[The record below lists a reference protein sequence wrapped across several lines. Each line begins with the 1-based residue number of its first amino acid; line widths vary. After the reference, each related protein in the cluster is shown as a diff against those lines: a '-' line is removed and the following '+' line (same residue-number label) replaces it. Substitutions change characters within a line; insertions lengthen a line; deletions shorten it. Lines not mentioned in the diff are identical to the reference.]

1 MKARAR
7 AQVKN
12 SAAQW
17 VADWQAVPRFWLLAG
32 LLVILGASFLGMSL
46 GEKASRPVAVLVADS
61 AASGDL
67 LLPGLLNRLND
78 VQKVVLADAET
89 SLTLYRRGDS
99 WQLAGD
105 TETSAAGVVDFPV
118 NAGMLREQLFN
129 LARLEVVEA
138 KTTNPKL
145 YERLHVESL
154 SARGSKAREVQL
166 LDGTGKPIAAL
177 LLGKTEQT
185 RNRQLSRQFYV
196 RPAGKPQA
204 WLVRGTAQW
213 PLEARAWFDR
223 DLLHIEPSR
232 WKTLQLNDAAPLSRA
247 SPYASTSATALQ
259 MLSAVQWQDIRP
271 RAEVAAAPLAAKVT
285 GSTFDGMELTL
296 TLHRYDGG
304 LWAVL
309 TPSWR
314 VAPHP
319 ETFALQQKAEKKST
333 RATGL
338 LTPDAVRADVAA
350 LQQRSAS
357 WAFQLPRRVTD
368 ALVAPTVTTATAKP

>member
-7 AQVKN
+7 TQVKN

-32 LLVILGASFLGMSL
+32 LFVIAGASFLGMSL
-46 GEKASRPVAVLVADS
+46 GGKSSRPVAVLVADG

-78 VQKVVLADAET
+78 VQKVVLADT
-89 SLTLYRRGDS
+89 GGSLTLYRRGDS
-99 WQLAGD
+99 WQLGS
-105 TETSAAGVVDFPV
+105 ESGAADFPV

-145 YERLHVESL
+145 YERLHVEPL
-154 SARGSKAREVQL
+154 TARGSKAREVQL
-166 LDGTGKPIAAL
+166 LDGAGKPIAAL
-177 LLGKTEQT
+177 LMGKTEQT
-185 RNRQLSRQFYV
+185 RNGQLSRQFYV
-196 RPAGKPQA
+196 RPAGKAQA

-213 PLEARAWFDR
+213 PMEARAWFDR
-223 DLLHIEPSR
+223 DLLHVEPSR
-232 WKTLQLNDAAPLSRA
+232 WKTLQLNEAAPLSRT
-247 SPYASTSATALQ
+247 SPYASSNAAALQ
-259 MLSAVQWQDIRP
+259 LFSAVQWQDIRP
-271 RAEVAAAPLAAKVT
+271 RSEVAAAPMAAKVT

-319 ETFALQQKAEKKST
+319 ETFALQQKSEKNSA

-338 LTPDAVRADVAA
+338 LTPDAVRADVAE
-350 LQQRSAS
+350 LQQRSAA

-368 ALVAPTVTTATAKP
+368 ALLAPAVTTANAKP